1 MKRFILILLL
11 ALAAG
16 LTARAQVEL
25 SEVVGRLGYNRI
37 MAEFSCSIKKD
48 VVIEC
53 RGTALAQENRFV
65 VKANGI
71 EAYCNGS
78 RLVLVDPVAKE
89 VYVES
94 AAGLEKFLQSN
105 MGSVTDLRFYEL
117 RFLDKSEDLS
127 VFEFNTESLDSSWIV
142 TDLRQE

>member
-1 MKRFILILLL
+1 MKRFILILLI
-11 ALAAG
+11 ASAAG
-16 LTARAQVEL
+16 LSARAQVEL

-37 MAEFSCSIKKD
+37 TAEFSCGIKKD
-48 VVIEC
+48 VIIEC

-78 RLVLVDPVAKE
+78 RLVIVDPAAKE

-105 MGSVTDLRFYEL
+105 MGNVTDLRFYEL
-117 RFLDKSEDLS
+117 RFSDKSSDFS